1 MTDLVIIKRDGRKV
15 DFDPSK
21 IYHAVDQAMTAIGL
35 RKVSAAS
42 NEESINTFADQ
53 VTHLVTDKIEHLQVA
68 SISVEQIQDLVEETL
83 IEQNRS
89 DIAKHYIVYRQQR
102 SDAREINSSTN
113 EMIDHILHVTS
124 ADDDD
129 KRENGN
135 INTDAV
141 MGSML
146 KIGSS
151 VTKNYNLAKLLNPK
165 HVKMHRDGVIH
176 MHDLDFMSLCAN
188 CLFIPLNKLLRDGF
202 STGHGFL
209 RSPTTIRSAAA
220 LTCIAIQSSQN
231 DMFGGQAIPSFDYYL
246 APYVAK
252 SFVRHFSDYLEIIT
266 HISDTVRKEYFIR
279 PLDAFIMKHNGIYK
293 YRDEVKAQYDIL
305 RAQPCLE
312 EDKNVDTEQQFTDA
326 WKYAERKTIQETHQA
341 MEALTHNLC
350 SMQCFPGYEDL
361 WVYDRLANQWC
372 IFTFAELHRKFT
384 LGRYSVLSVNQSTG
398 AVEMKGI
405 LDCVARDNDKRM
417 ISIADASGAGY
428 VSTYDHRY
436 MTSNP
441 DATLGYTPAIDA
453 SHTTMPRGF
462 TIPTLN
468 HDTGMEIFSNYDA
481 EVTTFIPY
489 SQELAELLGYFVADG
504 WTTTD
509 SLVIGFN
516 ANSEVNP
523 VHIAELFHVV
533 FGVEAEQ
540 QITDGSSSI
549 YPEHNRDLVIHC
561 DLYIARYIEKLCGQN
576 IYSRHVPNF
585 VLTGE
590 ENYQNSFTRAF
601 FSNAIDSG
609 TFATNS
615 SSLIYDMRLMSLANN
630 RLLTVNMTN
639 VTTDPTEPAVHR
651 YVGSIKDAGADL
663 RSSDVSGIRVFN
675 ESIVSKTDAP
685 DAEIVYDIS
694 VRDNEN
700 FMLANGAI
708 VHNSRAGSQTPFSSV
723 NFGLDTSWEGRL
735 ISSEVLDAG
744 YAGLGHGETA
754 LFPITIFKMKKGV
767 NDKGSPNY
775 DLFQKA
781 CKVTALRMLP
791 NFVNVDAPFNLEYY
805 QPDRPETHIATM
817 GCVHG
822 TETSLWK
829 LDDKIEVSDF
839 GRMSRILMNKYPL
852 IRYSAISFY
861 MDLEKV
867 DIGIWDSFNNKF
879 AKVKKFIINQNITDW
894 VIVKLDDES
903 TLTITPDHPLPVEG
917 RGRIRADELKRG
929 DRIKH
934 SINEKLYTGSD
945 EFATVLSIEKASIGS
960 ISETT
965 SYSYDVETDTDRFDL
980 DSIFSFNCRTRVL
993 SNVYDKNHVQT
1004 DGRGNLFWTT
1014 INMPYLALEAK
1025 EQAGDIITNFFRR
1038 LDEVI
1043 DDVIDF
1049 SHDRFNIIAHRKA
1062 YNFPFLMGQHEYVGS
1077 DELLPDGDIR
1087 EVIKNGTIAIGF
1099 IGLAETLL
1107 TLVGKHHGESDEAQA
1122 LGLKIIQ
1129 HMKDRADRQ
1138 TKLENIN
1145 YSVMGSPAEGCTGR
1159 LCKAIKKRWGVIP
1172 GITDKPYLVNSTH
1185 VPPSY
1190 KTTLVH
1196 KVEIEAPYHALCL
1209 GGHIWYGEIDANT
1222 AANVEAV
1229 ERIVTYIA
1237 SKGCGYFSLNHP
1249 MMRDPICGYVG
1260 APAPDG
1266 SCPRCGRKEFEGVAA
1281 WKLLQLRS
1289 YSPDPEYLVRSDMIT
1304 YEDTMPEPNSLEG
1317 LSVED

>member
-252 SFVRHFSDYLEIIT
+252 SFVRHFSDYLEIVT
-266 HISDTVRKEYFIR
+266 SISDTVRKEYFIR

-350 SMQCFPGYEDL
+350 SMQ
-361 WVYDRLANQWC
+361 
-372 IFTFAELHRKFT
+372 
-384 LGRYSVLSVNQSTG
+384 
-398 AVEMKGI
+398 
-405 LDCVARDNDKRM
+405 
-417 ISIADASGAGY
+417 
-428 VSTYDHRY
+428 
-436 MTSNP
+436 
-441 DATLGYTPAIDA
+441 
-453 SHTTMPRGF
+453 
-462 TIPTLN
+462 
-468 HDTGMEIFSNYDA
+468 
-481 EVTTFIPY
+481 
-489 SQELAELLGYFVADG
+489 
-504 WTTTD
+504 
-509 SLVIGFN
+509 
-516 ANSEVNP
+516 
-523 VHIAELFHVV
+523 
-533 FGVEAEQ
+533 
-540 QITDGSSSI
+540 
-549 YPEHNRDLVIHC
+549 
-561 DLYIARYIEKLCGQN
+561 
-576 IYSRHVPNF
+576 
-585 VLTGE
+585 
-590 ENYQNSFTRAF
+590 
-601 FSNAIDSG
+601 
-609 TFATNS
+609 
-615 SSLIYDMRLMSLANN
+615 
-630 RLLTVNMTN
+630 
-639 VTTDPTEPAVHR
+639 
-651 YVGSIKDAGADL
+651 
-663 RSSDVSGIRVFN
+663 
-675 ESIVSKTDAP
+675 
-685 DAEIVYDIS
+685 
-694 VRDNEN
+694 
-700 FMLANGAI
+700 
-708 VHNSRAGSQTPFSSV
+708 SRAGSQTPFSSV

-805 QPDRPETHIATM
+805 QPDRPETHVATM
-817 GCVHG
+817 G
-822 TETSLWK
+822 
-829 LDDKIEVSDF
+829 
-839 GRMSRILMNKYPL
+839 
-852 IRYSAISFY
+852 
-861 MDLEKV
+861 
-867 DIGIWDSFNNKF
+867 
-879 AKVKKFIINQNITDW
+879 
-894 VIVKLDDES
+894 
-903 TLTITPDHPLPVEG
+903 
-917 RGRIRADELKRG
+917 
-929 DRIKH
+929 
-934 SINEKLYTGSD
+934 
-945 EFATVLSIEKASIGS
+945 
-960 ISETT
+960 
-965 SYSYDVETDTDRFDL
+965 
-980 DSIFSFNCRTRVL
+980 CRTRVL

>member
-252 SFVRHFSDYLEIIT
+252 SFVRHFSDYLEIVT
-266 HISDTVRKEYFIR
+266 SISDTVRKEYFIR

-326 WKYAERKTIQETHQA
+326 WKYAERKTIQETQQA

-350 SMQCFPGYEDL
+350 SMQ
-361 WVYDRLANQWC
+361 
-372 IFTFAELHRKFT
+372 
-384 LGRYSVLSVNQSTG
+384 
-398 AVEMKGI
+398 
-405 LDCVARDNDKRM
+405 
-417 ISIADASGAGY
+417 
-428 VSTYDHRY
+428 
-436 MTSNP
+436 
-441 DATLGYTPAIDA
+441 
-453 SHTTMPRGF
+453 
-462 TIPTLN
+462 
-468 HDTGMEIFSNYDA
+468 
-481 EVTTFIPY
+481 
-489 SQELAELLGYFVADG
+489 
-504 WTTTD
+504 
-509 SLVIGFN
+509 
-516 ANSEVNP
+516 
-523 VHIAELFHVV
+523 
-533 FGVEAEQ
+533 
-540 QITDGSSSI
+540 
-549 YPEHNRDLVIHC
+549 
-561 DLYIARYIEKLCGQN
+561 
-576 IYSRHVPNF
+576 
-585 VLTGE
+585 
-590 ENYQNSFTRAF
+590 
-601 FSNAIDSG
+601 
-609 TFATNS
+609 
-615 SSLIYDMRLMSLANN
+615 
-630 RLLTVNMTN
+630 
-639 VTTDPTEPAVHR
+639 
-651 YVGSIKDAGADL
+651 
-663 RSSDVSGIRVFN
+663 
-675 ESIVSKTDAP
+675 
-685 DAEIVYDIS
+685 
-694 VRDNEN
+694 
-700 FMLANGAI
+700 
-708 VHNSRAGSQTPFSSV
+708 SRAGSQTPFSSV

-805 QPDRPETHIATM
+805 QPDRPETHVATM

-852 IRYSAISFY
+852 IQYSEISHY
-861 MDLEKV
+861 MDLEKA

-879 AKVKKFIINQNITDW
+879 AKVKKFIINQNVTDW

-965 SYSYDVETDTDRFDL
+965 SYDVETDTDRFDL
-980 DSIFSFNCRTRVL
+980 DSIQSHNCRTRVL

-1077 DELLPDGDIR
+1077 DELLPDDDIR

-1185 VPPSY
+1185 IPPSY